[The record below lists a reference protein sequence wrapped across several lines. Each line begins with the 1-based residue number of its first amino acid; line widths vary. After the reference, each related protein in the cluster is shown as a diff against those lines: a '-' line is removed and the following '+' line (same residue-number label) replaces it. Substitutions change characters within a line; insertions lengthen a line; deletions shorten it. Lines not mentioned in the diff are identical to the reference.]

1 MTVIIGMSGNK
12 LRTPEVTFTSLV
24 PTTITF
30 SWPSVLHATSYEY
43 YTSASGSASSPST
56 LTGDAT
62 SKVITV
68 AAGNV
73 PLTFYIRALG
83 DIIYE
88 KSEYGFIQGL
98 STKGTLPNPVSL
110 SGSSTTTTTVTFNWT
125 AGTPAPFDTN
135 WTYSY
140 YTIINGVPSSTT
152 TGYAN
157 TNNSK
162 VITVLNIGDTAAFY
176 LTATGTNYISSGT
189 ITATQAAYGYL
200 QAPASIT
207 PQAVSTSSIRFT
219 WTNPTSP
226 VVPLSYDYYT
236 VSAGVT
242 STTSN
247 IPATATTT
255 NKIITVAEAGNATI
269 FVNSV
274 GLPYAPSTTWASIY
288 GTAYLGYGSITPN
301 SIVGV
306 RYSVTEVSF
315 TWTGQ
320 NTASYDYYTSLSG
333 SPASPAGTVTD
344 ANQPLIVSSGSANT
358 LVTLYLKP
366 TGNSSY
372 MPATSY
378 SSGSGTSYAGIAST
392 SVLSTVK
399 ETTTTVRFSWSNE
412 SNVALYSYHT
422 NLDTTVRT
430 LPAGTT
436 YKVVNSSGIG
446 GTVTFFLSATGTS
459 NWMDM
464 PEKYLQG
471 SSYGYWATPVLTTQ
485 PTTSTSFTISWT
497 PVAEATYQ
505 YTSPRVTTK
514 TNTTTSSSQSI
525 SALTAGGNE
534 LITIYANGGVYAES
548 SQSITG
554 SAYIGNSSIAIPT
567 VLART
572 PVSVSFNWTGY
583 YISTYSYSFDSADG
597 PWTDN
602 GTTTTATKTTTAS
615 STVNIYVKGTATTN
629 YTPPTTVTFSGTAKL
644 GYSSVSGLSGSA
656 NGFYAVTF
664 SWTNVHATEV
674 QYYSQYNATV
684 QTTSNTSVSVGNDNN
699 AGGSV
704 IFYVKPLTND
714 STNYDTPASYTSFTG
729 YGQSPDTIP
738 NNFSFTSPA
747 SAVALN
753 SSNTSNTVTLAGM
766 DDGFATSVSVSGGT
780 LYHSSQSGSGF
791 SSITS
796 SANISTSN
804 KYIYVTA
811 TGSNNYTTPTQV
823 SVNYGGTT
831 ASYTVNTIAAT
842 PSNDISFTGVTTNSI
857 NTYIAS
863 EELILTGFGNSSG
876 NIPVYSSSGTTFFVS
891 NVSFSNGGAVW
902 RIATAAAPY
911 YATSSSD
918 GKLYLKLNVPSSI
931 NYSTGVTGTVY
942 VGTKN
947 GIFTVTTGEM
957 PISTVSVSFTF
968 IGILSARATVTTT
981 GGTPGAYM
989 LYRYTDS
996 TYSTQSALYFSDG
1009 YTVVTA
1015 QGGTVF
1021 DIGGFPSP
1029 GNLPIYIKAYATNS
1043 TSQVYSS
1050 GSTFTT
1056 LTQPPT
1062 SVTLTVL
1069 AGVTD
1074 VSATLTVAASGGGTP
1089 TSYSIEQ
1096 YTGVAYSG
1104 NPTVTGPQP
1113 SNTFVLTGLN
1123 SNTAYYYKGVATT
1136 NGGSTKS
1143 PGATP
1148 TFTTLTAATAP
1159 TAPVM
1164 GNISTTGAVTW
1175 TAPTS
1180 TGAAVGGAAATITGY
1195 TFTWYSGGTPFTTQ
1209 AATGTSATL
1218 SLPSSNYTETYS
1230 VSMTA
1235 TNSAGLT
1242 SSASN
1247 VATPGTCG
1255 AVSAASPAYTA
1266 TTFEVNIGNP
1276 PSTGGVTTKSY
1287 EVRATSGGTVIG
1299 SWDYPAGT
1307 RQIINL
1313 SNFSAG
1319 ASLTAS
1325 ARRHTAVG
1333 ATEWV
1338 GSVSFGTYPTAATS
1352 SFTDSATNYEFSWS
1366 VTTTQGTVY
1375 YAYVGPAASPST
1387 TQPTLWTSAGSGTL
1401 NITLTPG
1408 AGKGYRCWSYV
1419 QSAAGL
1425 TSTPVGTLH
1434 MAPTLTAPTTP
1445 NTVGL
1450 TTNGLGT
1457 FTVDVT
1463 LSSTHTG
1470 FAYKWK
1476 KGIAGT
1482 YSALI
1487 YATTSASAYTFP
1499 AVSTTKG
1506 SRVYVVAYSTLAG
1519 GALLSSGT
1527 TVDNIV

>member
-1 MTVIIGMSGNK
+1 MTGFMTVIIGMSGNK

-43 YTSASGSASSPST
+43 YTSASGSSPST

-88 KSEYGFIQGL
+88 KSEYGSIQGL

-140 YTIINGVPSSTT
+140 YTIINGVTSSTT

-162 VITVLNIGDTAAFY
+162 VITVPNIGDTAEFY
-176 LTATGTNYISSGT
+176 LTATGTNYISSAT
-189 ITATQAAYGYL
+189 MTATRAAYGYL

-207 PQAVSTSSIRFT
+207 PQAVSTTSIRFT

-226 VVPLSYDYYT
+226 IVPLSYDYYT

-392 SVLSTVK
+392 SVLSTVE
-399 ETTTTVRFSWSNE
+399 ETTTTVRFSWSTE
-412 SNVALYSYHT
+412 SNVASYSYHT

-471 SSYGYWATPVLTTQ
+471 SSYGYWATPVLATQ

-497 PVAEATYQ
+497 PVAGATYQ
-505 YTSPRVTTK
+505 YTSPSVTTK
-514 TNTTTSSSQSI
+514 TNTTTTSSQST
-525 SALTAGGNE
+525 SVLTAGGNE

-554 SAYIGNSSIAIPT
+554 SAYIGNSSISIPT
-567 VLART
+567 VSART
-572 PVSVSFNWTGY
+572 PVSVSFVWTGS
-583 YISTYSYSFDSADG
+583 YISKYEYSFDSATG
-597 PWTDN
+597 PWIDN
-602 GTTTTATKTTTAS
+602 GTTTATKTTTAS
-615 STVNIYVKGTATTN
+615 STVNIYVKGTANTN
-629 YTPPTTVTFSGTAKL
+629 YTPPTNVTFSGTAKS
-644 GYSSVSGLSGSA
+644 GYSSVSGLTGSA

-684 QTTSNTSVSVGNDNN
+684 QTTSATTVSVENN
-699 AGGSV
+699 IAGGSV

-714 STNYDTPASYTSFTG
+714 STNYDTPASYTSVTG
-729 YGQSPDTIP
+729 YGQSPDTMP
-738 NNFSFTSPA
+738 SSFSFTSPA

-766 DDGFATSVSVSGGT
+766 DDGFLTSVSVSGGT
-780 LYHSSQSGSGF
+780 LYYSSQSGSGF

-811 TGSNNYTTPTQV
+811 TGSNNYTTSTQV

-857 NTYIAS
+857 DTYTAS
-863 EELILTGFGNSSG
+863 AELILTGFGNSSG
-876 NIPVYSSSGTTFFVS
+876 NIPVYSSENTTKFIAGSSSGGTTFTMGHTS
-891 NVSFSNGGAVW
+891 ASPY
-902 RIATAAAPY
+902 IAAA
-911 YATSSSD
+911 AAD
-918 GKLYLKLNVPSSI
+918 GKLYLKLSVKSSTL
-931 NYSTGVTGTVY
+931 YSTAVTATIY

-947 GIFTVTTGEM
+947 GTFTVTTGAM
-957 PISTVSVSFTF
+957 PISTVSVSFTSP
-968 IGILSARATVTTT
+968 GITTARATVSTT
-981 GGTPGAYM
+981 GGTPVFYM
-989 LYRYTDS
+989 LYRYTDN
-996 TYSTQSALYFSDG
+996 TYSTQSTLYYNDG
-1009 YTVVTA
+1009 STPVTS
-1015 QGGTVF
+1015 QGGNVF
-1021 DIGGFPSP
+1021 DIGGLP
-1029 GNLPIYIKAYATNS
+1029 GNTPIYIKAYATNS
-1043 TSQVYSS
+1043 TSQVYST

-1056 LTQPPT
+1056 LTPVPT
-1062 SVTLTVL
+1062 GVTLTVS

-1089 TSYSIEQ
+1089 TSYSIER
-1096 YTGVAYSG
+1096 YTDVTYSG
-1104 NPTVTGPQP
+1104 TPTVTGPQP

-1123 SNTAYYYKGVATT
+1123 SNTGYYYKGVATT
-1136 NGGSTKS
+1136 NGGSGRS

-1276 PSTGGVTTKSY
+1276 PSTGGVSTKSY

-1338 GSVSFGTYPTAATS
+1338 GSVSFGAYPTAATS

-1375 YAYVGPAASPST
+1375 YAYVGPAASPSA
-1387 TQPTLWTSAGSGTL
+1387 TQPTVWTSAGSGTL

-1450 TTNGLGT
+1450 ATNGLGT